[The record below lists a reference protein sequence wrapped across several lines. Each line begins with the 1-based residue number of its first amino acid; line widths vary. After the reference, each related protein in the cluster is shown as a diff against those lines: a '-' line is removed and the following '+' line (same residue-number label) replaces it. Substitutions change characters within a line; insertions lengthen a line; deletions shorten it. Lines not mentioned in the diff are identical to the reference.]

1 MNTRTRIVPT
11 RAGIEAHL
19 ANIRFERVVD
29 YLRRGR
35 RYAGRSATSLKIDW
49 QAMEAHLDDI
59 VGSQDEWTVVRDL
72 EAELSLR
79 KERLPP
85 LAHQEGCY
93 SIWRKRHLKRLR
105 GDPGQWGAVERVVYE
120 EAREFAQECRS
131 ALKH

>member
-1 MNTRTRIVPT
+1 MTTRTRIVPM

-35 RYAGRSATSLKIDW
+35 PHAGKSTTSLKITWQEMQAHFDDVMGSENDW
-49 QAMEAHLDDI
+49 I
-59 VGSQDEWTVVRDL
+59 RIRDL
-72 EAELSLR
+72 ESELSLR

-93 SIWRKRHLKRLR
+93 SIWRQRHLKRLR
-105 GDPGQWGAVERVVYE
+105 GDPGQWGAVERAVYE
-120 EAREFAQECRS
+120 EAREFALECRS